1 MLMYVLYYQ
10 TQTNIIAT
18 LLLCFLK
25 PYKRVRR
32 KGKRDMKS
40 FIKDLLIIAVMM
52 IGLIGVSL
60 LILFD
65 PPIPAFFEIG
75 IIVLIGAYTL
85 KEGYDVW
92 RKEN

>member
-1 MLMYVLYYQ
+1 
-10 TQTNIIAT
+10 
-18 LLLCFLK
+18 
-25 PYKRVRR
+25 
-32 KGKRDMKS
+32 MKS

-60 LILFD
+60 FILFD
-65 PPIPAFFEIG
+65 PPIPSFIEIG
-75 IIVLIGAYTL
+75 IIVLVGAYTL